1 MFVCIIM
8 SKTTSE
14 ESNSAQENT
23 GPHTQPVCEPNRI
36 DVHQILKDRLEENF
50 GRNQKTP
57 AEFDRICS
65 SRYSRDWRD
74 LGSGLQVFPCSGEPE
89 LAKFSIDFR
98 PQPGTEA
105 VEADIKRHLDA
116 LRQVIPP
123 GHALGYF
130 TQATSRNGPMGPTVE
145 CTVRCIIYKNL
156 S

>member
-1 MFVCIIM
+1 MFF
-8 SKTTSE
+8 S
-14 ESNSAQENT
+14 
-23 GPHTQPVCEPNRI
+23 
-36 DVHQILKDRLEENF
+36 LL
-50 GRNQKTP
+50 
-57 AEFDRICS
+57 
-65 SRYSRDWRD
+65 
-74 LGSGLQVFPCSGEPE
+74 SGLARPRIRFTGFSMLRRAR